1 MSVIRAFIAADLPE
15 DLRHALDRVMR
26 HLKSELK
33 GVPIRW
39 VPPENIHL
47 TLKFLGEVSQR
58 NLPFLIELL
67 QGEVADQRPFEFG
80 VGGLGAFPD
89 VRRPRVIWVGVKGP
103 KELHDLHHAVE
114 NAMEKIGYARET
126 RPFEPH
132 LTLGRVSRN
141 ASPEEVRRVSEVL
154 RAVQVGFLGSALV
167 EEVYLYRSDLRPTG
181 AVYTRLATAPL
192 RRTNSPAVA

>member
-15 DLRHALDRVMR
+15 DLRHALARVTQ

-67 QGEVADQRPFEFG
+67 QGGVADQRPFEFG

-89 VRRPRVIWVGVKGP
+89 IRRPRVLWVGVKGP

-114 NAMEKIGYARET
+114 SAMEKIGYAREA

-141 ASPEEVRRVSEVL
+141 ASPEEVRRVSETL

-167 EEVYLYRSDLRPTG
+167 EEIYLYRSDLRPTG
-181 AVYTRLATAPL
+181 AVYTRLAAAPL
-192 RRTNSPAVA
+192 RRTDSPAVA

>member
-89 VRRPRVIWVGVKGP
+89 IRRPRVIWVGVKGP